1 MYYSLILLL
10 CTLYFK
16 ENCKRVG
23 MKKILTLL
31 TVVIISLTILH
42 GCETEKKELINLAI
56 VKEKLKEYHTGGKYN
71 TDLNRIIKKAI
82 TEFSKITPKENSLV
96 IFDIDETALSN
107 YQFALDYDF
116 GYNEEIWTE
125 WVDSK
130 KATAISEVKILYD
143 MLIEKGFKVVF
154 LTGRNRSHYDATKEN
169 LINEGYTKFD
179 TLITR
184 KMDALKTTA
193 VDYKSK
199 ERKQLVENGYII
211 VGTIGDQLSDLE
223 GPYHGIQVKLPNYYY
238 IVK

>member
-16 ENCKRVG
+16 ENCKRII
-23 MKKILTLL
+23 MKRFSLL
-31 TVVIISLTILH
+31 LLALIIFLAVLQGCQTSSNEIPNLSVI
-42 GCETEKKELINLAI
+42 KEQIKN
-56 VKEKLKEYHTGGKYN
+56 YHKSGKYN
-71 TDLNRIIKKAI
+71 ADLKTIIKKAKD
-82 TEFSKITPKENSLV
+82 EFNRIKPKENSLI

-107 YQFALDYDF
+107 YQFGLDYDF
-116 GYNEEIWTE
+116 GYNEDIWTE

-130 KATAISEVKILYD
+130 KATAISEVKSLYD

-154 LTGRNRSHYDATKEN
+154 LTGRNRNHYDATKEN
-169 LINEGYTKFD
+169 LISEGYSKFD

-199 ERKQLVENGYII
+199 ERKQLVENGYVIE
-211 VGTIGDQLSDLE
+211 GTIGDQLSDL
-223 GPYHGIQVKLPNYYY
+223 GHSADIPYTV
-238 IVK
+238 